1 MEKMLLALLQKT
13 AGKHKISLPAK
24 KLEGLILLEPLRGF
38 EPPTR
43 ALRMRFAVP
52 ELKRHV
58 VQSALK

>member
-43 ALRMRFAVP
+43 ALRMRCSTT
-52 ELKRHV
+52 ELQRHM
-58 VQSALK
+58 VQNTL